1 MIIKE
6 NGLRYA
12 KLIHVSVDNG
22 STSNSNK
29 VYIME
34 ELSDGRIKCEY
45 GRVGKSLVTEY
56 KPSSKWDSVL
66 KQKLSKAKGYTDV
79 TDLLAEP
86 VVDESKPVNNKV
98 DNIKDEI
105 VKKLIDE
112 LMSFANKSIQRNY
125 KVTQEAVSE
134 QQVTAAQ
141 EIITNISSLIQIG
154 VDIKHI
160 NDMLLKLYTII
171 PRRMDNVKNHL
182 FRDINNDVT
191 LTNAQRLIDNEQSAL
206 DTMAGQVEL
215 IKQQRE
221 AAKKAAEAEA
231 KGVEEAVEEVTI
243 LDQMGLTVEVETD
256 TETLEL
262 VKKLM
267 GPNANQIRKVFKV
280 RNNKTQAKF
289 DKNLEKAEVKKRRLY
304 WHGSRNENW
313 FNIIQSGLLI
323 RPSGAVHTGSMFGDG
338 IYFADKAQK
347 SIGYSSLRGSY
358 WAHGGDNKA
367 FLALYDVHLGKQKE
381 ILHHD
386 SSCYKLSKNVLDNE
400 GFDSVFA
407 KGGADLRNNEY
418 IVYDPA
424 QCTVSHLI
432 EIGN

>member
-1 MIIKE
+1 MITKE

-22 STSNSNK
+22 KTDNSNK

-45 GRVGKSLVTEY
+45 GRVGKNMSVVY
-56 KPSSKWDSVL
+56 KPSHEWGKILREKTSST
-66 KQKLSKAKGYTDV
+66 KGYTDV
-79 TDLLAEP
+79 TDLLVETVEDPKSNTTKAKT
-86 VVDESKPVNNKV
+86 DE
-98 DNIKDEI
+98 IKDSI
-105 VKKLIDE
+105 VKKLIDD
-112 LMSFANKSIQRNY
+112 LMAFANKSIQRNY

-134 QQVTAAQ
+134 QQVNAAQ
-141 EIITNISSLIQIG
+141 EVIDAISALLKIG
-154 VDIKHI
+154 VDKKHV

-171 PRRMDNVKNHL
+171 PRRMDNVKNY
-182 FRDINNDVT
+182 
-191 LTNAQRLIDNEQSAL
+191 LIDDVKDSKALENVQKFIGQEQSTL
-206 DTMAGQVEL
+206 DTMAGQVKL
-215 IKQQRE
+215 LKQQKE
-221 AAKKAAEAEA
+221 AAVSAEKED
-231 KGVEEAVEEVTI
+231 KPDQITI
-243 LDQMGLTVEVETD
+243 LDQMGISIEVEKD
-256 TETLEL
+256 PKMLEQ

-280 RNNKTQAKF
+280 VNKKTQNLF
-289 DKNLEKAEVKKRRLY
+289 DGHFNKVANKKKEMF

-313 FNIIQSGLLI
+313 FNIVQTGLLI

-358 WAHGGDNKA
+358 WTKGGDDRGY
-367 FLALYDVHLGKQKE
+367 LALYDVHVGKQKE
-381 ILHHD
+381 ILHHT
-386 SSCYKLSKNVLDNE
+386 SSCYSLSAKVLDKEN
-400 GFDSVFA
+400 FDSVFA

-418 IVYDPA
+418 IVYNSA
-424 QCTVSHLI
+424 QCTISHLV

>member
-1 MIIKE
+1 MITKE

-22 STSNSNK
+22 STGNSNK

-34 ELSDGRIKCEY
+34 ELTDGRIKCEY

-66 KQKLSKAKGYTDV
+66 KQKLSKTKGYTDV

-86 VVDESKPVNNKV
+86 VVYESKPTNNKV

-141 EIITNISSLIQIG
+141 EIITNISGLIQIG
-154 VDIKHI
+154 VNTKHI

-171 PRRMDNVKNHL
+171 PRRMDNVKDHL
-182 FRDINNDVT
+182 FRDIDNDGN
-191 LTNAQRLIDNEQSAL
+191 LTNAQRLLDNEQSAL

-231 KGVEEAVEEVTI
+231 KGVEEVVEEVTI

-256 TETLEL
+256 AETLEL

-280 RNNKTQAKF
+280 RNNKTQVKF
-289 DKNLEKAEVKKRRLY
+289 DKNLEKAEVKKKRFY

-313 FNIIQSGLLI
+313 FNIMQSGLLI

-386 SSCYKLSKNVLDNE
+386 SSCYKLSQKVMDAE
-400 GFDSVFA
+400 GYNSVYA
-407 KGGADLRNNEY
+407 KGGADLRNNEFIIY
-418 IVYDPA
+418 RA
-424 QCTVSHLI
+424 EQCTISHLI